1 MKKHSIRILTWLLVL
16 VMALGGMATAE
27 PVQSVMTTVTTQKQS
42 AVTTI
47 TAAAEYLG
55 EMMNLSVQTSVDEDG
70 CQQIAITAPGL
81 ENTLLVQIGE
91 SAVVVRYGEDAVEI
105 SYDVLSEALS
115 VYSYMASGLDAETAK
130 TLYAYVNG
138 GDAQQ
143 DEIVLNSI
151 LNTELN
157 RLLALVIERGLLVMA
172 DNGGFEINVTVEN
185 VVSLLAEYLS
195 RAAADEA
202 LAASL
207 SQLKL
212 WSYMGADGQTGAQ
225 ALLAQMAAAAETLKA
240 QPLTGIS
247 GSLHM
252 AILAQNQM
260 NLTFDLKADECAADI
275 HAEAAFDG
283 EQLTAGLRA
292 NVNGHAL
299 ELGFSLND
307 DAEMLLTVAH
317 EGDGKRF
324 DLTGTANDDGMN
336 VEFRMASSATETTE
350 EAVLWNGA
358 LTIGEDAFSLDVSTA
373 SGSRLLFSFA
383 EETYHEYRIAFALAC
398 GSFALDADVHS
409 DYDVFELEASLKT
422 SDATAHL
429 TLNTEDYDETT
440 GKLDIVSGGDSITL
454 NLHGRDDVYTLNGF
468 CSADDAAFSVNAQLI
483 ETYRG
488 YDGFLILD
496 GRDADG
502 AYGLES
508 TMSLT
513 NDSFTFD
520 SRTFENA
527 EVVGTCHYEWT
538 EKGFTSETVSGNIV
552 ERAEYTYEYTDTGMK
567 ATGTTKSFVLD
578 ESGAETEY
586 SCTYITLAIDGVN
599 FVCDMSVKVA
609 GVKVNGSDEA
619 VPYVHYTGTAIAE
632 DNRVAYRIDMDA
644 LGQTV
649 YLEAGII
656 NEGSENEN
664 EIRGRLYLAGGT
676 AGEDEG
682 SIDLPFSVTTTDTL
696 TEIHLALESTENGV
710 TESVGSLSVKVEA
723 VIPETAP
730 AHVTGV
736 PITADQLLQLFAQ

>member
-27 PVQSVMTTVTTQKQS
+27 SVQSVMTTVTTQS

-55 EMMNLSVQTSVDEDG
+55 EMMNLSVQTGTDEDG
-70 CQQIAITAPGL
+70 CQQIAITVPGL
-81 ENTLLVQIGE
+81 EDTLLVQIGE
-91 SAVVVRYGEDAVEI
+91 SAVVVRYGEDAVEL

-143 DEIVLNSI
+143 DEIVLGSI

-247 GSLHM
+247 GSLHV

-292 NVNGHAL
+292 NVNGQAL

-358 LTIGEDAFSLDVSTA
+358 LTIGEDAFSLDVNTA

-422 SDATAHL
+422 SDTTAHL

-488 YDGFLILD
+488 YDGFLIFD
-496 GRDADG
+496 ARDEDG
-502 AYGLES
+502 AYGIES

-520 SRTFENA
+520 SRAFENA

-538 EKGFTSETVSGNIV
+538 EKGLTYETVSDGV
-552 ERAEYTYEYTDTGMK
+552 VQRSEYTYEYTATGMK
-567 ATGTTKSFVLD
+567 TTGTTKTFVLD

-586 SCTYITLAIDGVN
+586 SCVYTDYIIDGVN
-599 FVCDMSVKVA
+599 FSYDMRVKIT
-609 GVKVNGSDEA
+609 GMEEA
-619 VPYVHYTGTAIAE
+619 AALMSFSGKTITE
-632 DNRVAYRIDMDA
+632 ENRIAYRIDMD
-644 LGQTV
+644 LQGQTA

-656 NEGSENEN
+656 NEGSENED

-682 SIDLPFSVTTTDTL
+682 SIALPFSVTTTDTL
-696 TEIHLALESTENGV
+696 TEIHLALESTDNGV
-710 TESVGSLSVKVEA
+710 TESVGSLSLKVEA

>member
-1 MKKHSIRILTWLLVL
+1 MKKHSIRILTYLLVL

-27 PVQSVMTTVTTQKQS
+27 TSAATVQTQS

-55 EMMNLSVQTSVDEDG
+55 EMMNLSVQTGMDEDG

-81 ENTLLVQIGE
+81 EDTLLVQIGE
-91 SAVVVRYGEDAVEI
+91 SAVVVRYGEDAVEL

-143 DEIVLNSI
+143 DEIVLSSI

-157 RLLALVIERGLLVMA
+157 RLLALVIERGLLTMA
-172 DNGGFEINVTVEN
+172 DNGGFEINVSVEN
-185 VVSLLAEYLS
+185 VVSLLAEYLT
-195 RAAADEA
+195 RAAADET

-212 WSYMGADGQTGAQ
+212 WSYLGADGQMGAQ
-225 ALLAQMAAAAETLKA
+225 ALLAQMTAAAETLKT
-240 QPLTGIS
+240 QPLTGVS
-247 GSLHM
+247 GSLHV
-252 AILAQNQM
+252 AILAQDQM
-260 NLTFDLKADECAADI
+260 SLTFDLKADECAADI

-292 NVNGHAL
+292 SVNGRAL

-324 DLTGTANDDGMN
+324 DLTGTANEDGMN
-336 VEFRMASSATETTE
+336 VEFRMAASATETTE

-358 LTIGEDAFSLDVSTA
+358 LTIGEDAFSLDINTA
-373 SGSRLLFSFA
+373 SGGRLLFALA
-383 EETYHEYRIAFALAC
+383 EETYHEYRVAFALAC
-398 GSFALDADVHS
+398 GGFALDADVHT
-409 DYDVFELEASLKT
+409 DYDVFEMEANLKAGDT
-422 SDATAHL
+422 TAHL
-429 TLNTEDYDETT
+429 TLNAEDYDETT
-440 GKLDIVSGGDSITL
+440 GKLDIVSGKDYLTL

-468 CSADDAAFSVNAQLI
+468 GSADDASFSINAQLT

-488 YDGFLILD
+488 YDGSLNLD
-496 GRDADG
+496 GRDEDG
-502 AYGLES
+502 AYGLEG

-513 NDSFTFD
+513 NNSLTFD

-527 EVVGTCHYEWT
+527 EVVGTCHYELT
-538 EKGFTSETVSGNIV
+538 EKGLTYETVSDGIV
-552 ERAEYTYEYTDTGMK
+552 QRSEYTYEYTAAGMK
-567 ATGTTKSFVLD
+567 TTGTTKTFMLD
-578 ESGAETEY
+578 ESGAEVEY
-586 SCTYITLAIDGVN
+586 SCVYTDYLIDGVN
-599 FVCDMSVKVA
+599 FSYDMRVKVT
-609 GVKVNGSDEA
+609 GMEEA
-619 VPYVHYTGTAIAE
+619 AALMSFSGKAIMEA
-632 DNRVAYRIDMDA
+632 NRIAYRIDMDMQ
-644 LGQTV
+644 GQTA
-649 YLEAGII
+649 YLEAGVID
-656 NEGSENEN
+656 EGSENEN

-676 AGEDEG
+676 VGEEEG
-682 SIDLPFSVTTTDTL
+682 SFEIPFSVTTTDTL
-696 TEIHLALESTENGV
+696 TEIHLSLESTENGV
-710 TESVGSLSVKVEA
+710 TESIGSLSMKAEIM
-723 VIPETAP
+723 IPETAP

-736 PITADQLLQLFAQ
+736 PITVDQLLQLFAQ

>member
-27 PVQSVMTTVTTQKQS
+27 SVQSVMTTVTTQS

-55 EMMNLSVQTSVDEDG
+55 EMMNLSVQTGTDEDG
-70 CQQIAITAPGL
+70 CQQIAITVPGL
-81 ENTLLVQIGE
+81 EDTLLVQIGE
-91 SAVVVRYGEDAVEI
+91 SAVVVRYGEDAVEL

-143 DEIVLNSI
+143 DEIVLGSI

-247 GSLHM
+247 GSLHV

-292 NVNGHAL
+292 NVNGQAL

-358 LTIGEDAFSLDVSTA
+358 LTIGEDAFSLDVNTA

-422 SDATAHL
+422 SDTTAHL

-488 YDGFLILD
+488 YDGFLIFD
-496 GRDADG
+496 ARDEDG
-502 AYGLES
+502 AYGIES

-520 SRTFENA
+520 SRAFENA

-538 EKGFTSETVSGNIV
+538 EKGLTYETVSDGV
-552 ERAEYTYEYTDTGMK
+552 VQRSEYTYEYTATGMK
-567 ATGTTKSFVLD
+567 TTGTTKTFVLD

-586 SCTYITLAIDGVN
+586 SCVYTDYIIDGVN
-599 FVCDMSVKVA
+599 FSYDMRVKIT
-609 GVKVNGSDEA
+609 GMEEA
-619 VPYVHYTGTAIAE
+619 AALMSFSGKTITE
-632 DNRVAYRIDMDA
+632 ENRIAYRIDMD
-644 LGQTV
+644 LQGQTA

-656 NEGSENEN
+656 NEGSENED

-682 SIDLPFSVTTTDTL
+682 SIALPFSVTTTDTL
-696 TEIHLALESTENGV
+696 TEIHLALESTDNGV

-730 AHVTGV
+730 AHVTGI

>member
-358 LTIGEDAFSLDVSTA
+358 LTLGEDAFSLDVNTA

-496 GRDADG
+496 ARDEDG

-527 EVVGTCHYEWT
+527 EVVGTCHYELT
-538 EKGFTSETVSGNIV
+538 EKGLTSETVSDGV
-552 ERAEYTYEYTDTGMK
+552 VQRTEYTYEYTATGMK

-586 SCTYITLAIDGVN
+586 SCVYTDYILDGVN
-599 FVCDMSVKVA
+599 FSCDMRVKVT
-609 GVKVNGSDEA
+609 GMEEA
-619 VPYVHYTGTAIAE
+619 VALMSFSGKTIMEA
-632 DNRVAYRIDMDA
+632 NRIAYRIDMG
-644 LGQTV
+644 LQGQTA

-723 VIPETAP
+723 VIPETSP

>member
-292 NVNGHAL
+292 NVNGRAL

-358 LTIGEDAFSLDVSTA
+358 LTLGEDAFSLDVNTA

-496 GRDADG
+496 ARDEDG

-527 EVVGTCHYEWT
+527 EVVGTCHYELT
-538 EKGFTSETVSGNIV
+538 EKGLTSETVSDGV
-552 ERAEYTYEYTDTGMK
+552 VQRTEYTYEYTATGMK

-586 SCTYITLAIDGVN
+586 SCVYTDYILDGVN
-599 FVCDMSVKVA
+599 FSCDMRVKVT
-609 GVKVNGSDEA
+609 GMEEA
-619 VPYVHYTGTAIAE
+619 VALMSFSGKTIMEA
-632 DNRVAYRIDMDA
+632 NRIAYRIDMG
-644 LGQTV
+644 LQGQTA

-723 VIPETAP
+723 VIPETSP

>member
-27 PVQSVMTTVTTQKQS
+27 SVQSVMTTVTTQS

-55 EMMNLSVQTSVDEDG
+55 EMMNLSVQTGTDEDG

-91 SAVVVRYGEDAVEI
+91 SAVVVRYGEDAVEL

-143 DEIVLNSI
+143 DEIVLGSI

-185 VVSLLAEYLS
+185 VVSLLAEYLT

-247 GSLHM
+247 GSLHV

-260 NLTFDLKADECAADI
+260 NLTFDLKADECATDI

-358 LTIGEDAFSLDVSTA
+358 LTIGEDAFSLDVNTA

-422 SDATAHL
+422 SDTTAHL

-488 YDGFLILD
+488 YDGFLIFD
-496 GRDADG
+496 ARDEDG
-502 AYGLES
+502 AYGIES

-520 SRTFENA
+520 SRAFENA

-538 EKGFTSETVSGNIV
+538 EKGLTYETVSDGV
-552 ERAEYTYEYTDTGMK
+552 VQRSEYTYEYTATGMK
-567 ATGTTKSFVLD
+567 TTGTTKTFVLD

-586 SCTYITLAIDGVN
+586 SCVYTDYIIDGVN
-599 FVCDMSVKVA
+599 FSYDMRVKIT
-609 GVKVNGSDEA
+609 GMEEA
-619 VPYVHYTGTAIAE
+619 AALMSFSGKTITE
-632 DNRVAYRIDMDA
+632 ENRIAYRIDMD
-644 LGQTV
+644 LQGQTA

-682 SIDLPFSVTTTDTL
+682 SIALPFSVTTTDTL
-696 TEIHLALESTENGV
+696 TEIHLALESTDNGV

-730 AHVTGV
+730 AHVTGI

>member
-225 ALLAQMAAAAETLKA
+225 ALLAQMAAAAETLKT

-247 GSLHM
+247 GNLHM

-358 LTIGEDAFSLDVSTA
+358 LTLGEDAFSLDVNTA

-496 GRDADG
+496 ARDEDG

-527 EVVGTCHYEWT
+527 EVVGTCHYELT
-538 EKGFTSETVSGNIV
+538 EKGLTSETVSDGV
-552 ERAEYTYEYTDTGMK
+552 VQRTEYTYEYTATGMK

-586 SCTYITLAIDGVN
+586 SCVYTDYILDGVN
-599 FVCDMSVKVA
+599 FSCDMRVKVT
-609 GVKVNGSDEA
+609 GMEEA
-619 VPYVHYTGTAIAE
+619 VALMSFSGKTIMEA
-632 DNRVAYRIDMDA
+632 NRIAYRIDMG
-644 LGQTV
+644 LQGQTA

-723 VIPETAP
+723 VIPETSP

>member
-91 SAVVVRYGEDAVEI
+91 SAVVVRYGKDAVEI

-225 ALLAQMAAAAETLKA
+225 ALLAQMAAAAETLKT

-299 ELGFSLND
+299 ELGFSMND

-358 LTIGEDAFSLDVSTA
+358 LTIGEDAFSLDVNTA

-422 SDATAHL
+422 SDTTAHL

-440 GKLDIVSGGDSITL
+440 GKLDIASGGDSITL

-496 GRDADG
+496 GRDEDG

-527 EVVGTCHYEWT
+527 EVVGTCHYELT
-538 EKGFTSETVSGNIV
+538 EKGLTSETVSDGV
-552 ERAEYTYEYTDTGMK
+552 VQRTEYTYEYTATGMK

-586 SCTYITLAIDGVN
+586 SCVYTDYILDGVN
-599 FVCDMSVKVA
+599 FSCDMRVKIT
-609 GVKVNGSDEA
+609 GMEEA
-619 VPYVHYTGTAIAE
+619 VALMSFSGKTIMEA
-632 DNRVAYRIDMDA
+632 NRIAYRVDMD
-644 LGQTV
+644 LQGQTA

-696 TEIHLALESTENGV
+696 REIHLALESTENGV
-710 TESVGSLSVKVEA
+710 TESVGSLSVKFEA

>member
-143 DEIVLNSI
+143 DEIVLGSI

-292 NVNGHAL
+292 NVNGRAL

-358 LTIGEDAFSLDVSTA
+358 LTLGEDAFSLDVNTA

-496 GRDADG
+496 ARDEDG

-527 EVVGTCHYEWT
+527 EVVGTCHYELT
-538 EKGFTSETVSGNIV
+538 EKGLTSETVSDGV
-552 ERAEYTYEYTDTGMK
+552 VQRTEYTYEYTATGMK

-586 SCTYITLAIDGVN
+586 SCVYTDYILDGVN
-599 FVCDMSVKVA
+599 FSCDMRVKVT
-609 GVKVNGSDEA
+609 GMEEA
-619 VPYVHYTGTAIAE
+619 VALMSFSGKTIMEA
-632 DNRVAYRIDMDA
+632 NRIAYRIDMG
-644 LGQTV
+644 LQGQTA

-723 VIPETAP
+723 VIPETSP